1 MNCCGKIFNLT
12 IFVCNFFIFLTG
24 CAILGLGA
32 YIQANLESFGDFM
45 IDYHVNSGVILMV
58 MGGIILFVAFLGCC
72 GAGTESACLMYTY
85 ATAIA
90 FILVIEIGAA
100 VALLVLKD
108 DVYTALEKG
117 LVDGLDNY
125 GVESNFTDAYKATT
139 QSWDELQTHLHCC
152 GVTDYADWENN
163 PTLNA
168 TQSVPDTCCKEISEG
183 CGIGELKSQATDNI
197 YTNGCLQSIFNV
209 IKNNITFVAI
219 GAACVVGIQFIIIC
233 VACCLANNMKK
244 QSKYEQ
250 K

>member
-1 MNCCGKIFNLT
+1 MAYHIKSYFYSICLIP
-12 IFVCNFFIFLTG
+12 IFV
-24 CAILGLGA
+24 
-32 YIQANLESFGDFM
+32 
-45 IDYHVNSGVILMV
+45 
-58 MGGIILFVAFLGCC
+58 
-72 GAGTESACLMYTY
+72 ESACLMYTY

-125 GVESNFTDAYKATT
+125 GVESNYTDAYKATT

-183 CGIGELKSQATDNI
+183 CGIGELKSQSTDNI

-233 VACCLANNMKK
+233 VACCLANNMNK